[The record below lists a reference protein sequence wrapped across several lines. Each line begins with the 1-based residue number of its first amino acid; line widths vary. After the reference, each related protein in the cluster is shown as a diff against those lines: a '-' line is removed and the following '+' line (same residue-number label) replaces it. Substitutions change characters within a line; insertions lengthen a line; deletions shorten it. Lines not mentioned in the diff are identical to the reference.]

1 MKVFQL
7 ALLALCA
14 AAAMAH
20 TAGKSSADAAVVDG
34 ADRVDVSGSGSG
46 SGSGSTFEVRVE
58 EEATMSG
65 KKGKKAKKAKKA
77 KDMSAASP
85 GLRVGSGSGKGK
97 GGKLQA
103 TSGFTQHSV
112 VGVAV
117 MGVAGIAVGVA
128 ALAVRKNRMS
138 TGYSAVTDIT
148 DVTPTHDATEHTP
161 LVEV

>member
-20 TAGKSSADAAVVDG
+20 TAGKKAGTADAAVVDG

-46 SGSGSTFEVRVE
+46 SGSARIDGAGDMDMMT
-58 EEATMSG
+58 G
-65 KKGKKAKKAKKA
+65 KKGKKGKKGE
-77 KDMSAASP
+77 DMAAASP

-103 TSGFTQHSV
+103 TSGASTSPVPCLAHSFHNCPFGPFSLHPRTV
-112 VGVAV
+112 CHICVHS
-117 MGVAGIAVGVA
+117 
-128 ALAVRKNRMS
+128 LHES
-138 TGYSAVTDIT
+138 
-148 DVTPTHDATEHTP
+148 
-161 LVEV
+161 

>member
-20 TAGKSSADAAVVDG
+20 TAGKKAGTADAAVVDG

-46 SGSGSTFEVRVE
+46 SGSARIDGAGEDMMT
-58 EEATMSG
+58 
-65 KKGKKAKKAKKA
+65 GKKAKKAKKA
-77 KDMSAASP
+77 KKGEDMAAASP

-103 TSGFTQHSV
+103 TSGASSV
-112 VGVAV
+112 LPRLPSLS
-117 MGVAGIAVGVA
+117 
-128 ALAVRKNRMS
+128 ALFFGHLGRCA
-138 TGYSAVTDIT
+138 I
-148 DVTPTHDATEHTP
+148 ATE
-161 LVEV
+161 